1 MLLLQLDCDNEV
13 QLRKTKA
20 LLKEIDE
27 SVTKHSHQLAPYCAH
42 IKSMLTNVLLK
53 CKLVGTEE
61 TTPDISDFSN
71 KQYVAPGK
79 CSEHQWRFEKTSR
92 TPGRKKNPSILR

>member
-1 MLLLQLDCDNEV
+1 M
-13 QLRKTKA
+13 QLRKTQA

-27 SVTKHSHQLAPYCAH
+27 SVTKYSHQLAPYFAH
-42 IKSMLTNVLLK
+42 INSMLTSVLLK
-53 CKLVGTEE
+53 YKLVGSEE
-61 TTPDISDFSN
+61 TSPDISDFSN

-79 CSEHQWRFEKTSR
+79 CTEHQWRFEKTSR